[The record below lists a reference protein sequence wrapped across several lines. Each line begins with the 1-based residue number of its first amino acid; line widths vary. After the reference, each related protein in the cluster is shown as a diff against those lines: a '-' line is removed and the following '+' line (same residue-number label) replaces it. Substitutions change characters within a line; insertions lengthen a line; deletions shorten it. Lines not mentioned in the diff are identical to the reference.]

1 MLFDRLRDPALPA
14 VPHPTAQDPGRAQ
27 VNRSH
32 KLQTTSVAP
41 THSFLVYDALVREGG
56 GTAMPWSLRREVLRT
71 FGILG
76 ALDPFKFH
84 VSMAAL
90 QL

>member
-1 MLFDRLRDPALPA
+1 M
-14 VPHPTAQDPGRAQ
+14 
-27 VNRSH
+27 NRSH
-32 KLQTTSVAP
+32 KLQTTSVALGSA
-41 THSFLVYDALVREGG
+41 TYSSHVYDVLVREGG

-84 VSMAAL
+84 VSLPAL